1 MQYELVVIG
10 GGPAGM
16 AAAVAASEAGVASV
30 LLIERDARLGGV
42 LNQCVHNGF
51 GLIRFG
57 ENLTGPEYAEKM
69 ADRVRALP
77 IEVMT
82 QTMVMEITRD
92 RTLTAMNA
100 ERGVFTVEAGAI
112 ILAMG
117 CRERS
122 RGALNIPGTR
132 PAGIYS
138 AGTAQRYVNMEG
150 YLPGHDVV
158 ILGSGDIGLIMARR
172 MTLEGARVHAVC
184 ELQSVP
190 GGLRRNIVQC
200 LDDFGIPLYLDH
212 TITGIEGR
220 ERVEAVTIS
229 AVDPAT
235 KRPIPGTEQR
245 IPCDTVLFSVGL
257 IPETELTVR
266 AGIPLSERTR
276 GALVDQYR
284 ETEAE
289 GIFSAG
295 NVLHVHDLAD
305 FAAEEAEEAGRAAA
319 RYLQKG
325 RRTDTTRVPV
335 LAGQGISY
343 VLPQS
348 LTLPAEGDVKL
359 YFRVKAPMKAP
370 VYTVKCGER
379 VLLTRK
385 KLAALPGEM
394 EALTLSA
401 AILADVTGEAIVE
414 AEVPHE

>member
-1 MQYELVVIG
+1 MRQYELVVIG

-16 AAAVAASEAGVASV
+16 AAAVAAAEAGVSSI
-30 LLIERDARLGGV
+30 LLVERDERLGGV

-57 ENLTGPEYAEKM
+57 ENLTGPEYSEKM
-69 ADRVRALP
+69 ADRVAALP

-82 QTMVMEITRD
+82 STMVMELTQERLL
-92 RTLTAMNA
+92 TLMNA
-100 ERGVFTVEAGAI
+100 TEGIFTVQAGAV

-138 AGTAQRYVNMEG
+138 AGTAQRYVNIEG
-150 YLPGHDVV
+150 YLPGRDVV

-200 LDDFGIPLYLDH
+200 LDDFGIPLYLNH
-212 TITGIEGR
+212 TITAIEGR
-220 ERVEAVTIS
+220 DRVSAVTVS
-229 AVDPAT
+229 EVDPAT
-235 KRPIPGTEQR
+235 KRPIPGTEKR
-245 IPCDTVLFSVGL
+245 FPCDTVLFSVGL
-257 IPETELTVR
+257 IPENELTER
-266 AGIPLSERTR
+266 AGITLCDRTR
-276 GALVDQYR
+276 GAYVNQYR
-284 ETEAE
+284 ETEIP
-289 GIFSAG
+289 GIFAAG

-319 RYLQKG
+319 RFLREG
-325 RRTDTTRVPV
+325 GIPGERTVSV
-335 LAGQGISY
+335 NAGEGIGY
-343 VLPQS
+343 VLPQR
-348 LTLPAEGDVKL
+348 LLLPGGDVKL

-370 VYTVKCGER
+370 VYTVRCGER

-385 KLAALPGEM
+385 KLSALPGEM
-394 EALTLSA
+394 EAITLAAGLLDGVDGDLT
-401 AILADVTGEAIVE
+401 VT
-414 AEVPHE
+414 AEVKE